1 MPDLDSISATSP
13 GSGSWP
19 NPRPGGMTRPEVL
32 RYLMKPVADLPIF
45 MGNVDSG
52 QYGAW
57 AEGSLITTERVLAF
71 HLGVEKP
78 SWLSPVSRHDILLA
92 SGLHSSK
99 SASNMPLRTGVLRGD
114 GLDDGRLE
122 GAAGRV

>member
-1 MPDLDSISATSP
+1 
-13 GSGSWP
+13 
-19 NPRPGGMTRPEVL
+19 MTRPEVL

-78 SWLSPVSRHDILLA
+78 SWLSPVRCHDILLA
-92 SGLHSSK
+92 SGLHSS
-99 SASNMPLRTGVLRGD
+99 LRVPAICRCGQEYYEETVLTMDVSKERQAEYD
-114 GLDDGRLE
+114 AQKLS
-122 GAAGRV
+122 